1 MIEIGDQRLEI
12 ECHNDSGIFEKL
24 EEEWNELLARSL
36 TNTPFQRAEFQRV
49 WWKHLGRG
57 ELCVLTMRHKSK
69 RLIAIASLFV
79 DEGQVLRWVGG
90 EEIADYLDVIAPA
103 DFMDDALRAMWG
115 FLKSAASPK
124 WSQAIL
130 SNIPGWTP
138 TPNTLKSLAIESGM
152 NAEVT
157 QIDVCPVVDLPESF
171 EAYLAQIDKKQRHE
185 INRKLRRAEGGEDTV
200 TWYIVDSSRD
210 IESETESF
218 MALMAS
224 AAEDKAKFLTPKM
237 RDAFKELFATLQR
250 IGLLQLAFLAING
263 KKASAYVQFD
273 YANRIWVYN
282 SGFDVDSA
290 STLSPGWVLLAK
302 LIDHAIQNKRAV
314 YDFMQ
319 GNEIY
324 KYRFGGKDT
333 GVWRVT
339 VVRD

>member
-1 MIEIGDQRLEI
+1 MDI
-12 ECHNDSGIFEKL
+12 ECHNDSGVFEKF
-24 EEEWNELLARSL
+24 ENEWNELLSRSL

-57 ELCVLTMRHKSK
+57 ELCVLTMRDEYKK
-69 RLIAIASLFV
+69 LIALAPLFV
-79 DEGQVLRWVGG
+79 DNEKILRWVGG

-103 DFMDDALRAMWG
+103 DHIDAALRAMWD

-124 WSQAIL
+124 WVKAIL
-130 SNIPGWTP
+130 SNIPEWTP
-138 TPNTLKSLAIESGM
+138 TPTTLQSLAVEAGM
-152 NAEVT
+152 KAEVT
-157 QIDVCPVVDLPESF
+157 QIDVCPIVSLPDSF
-171 EAYLAQIDKKQRHE
+171 EAYLQQIDKKQRHE
-185 INRKLRRAEGGEDTV
+185 INRKLRRAEGGDDKV
-200 TWYIVDSSRD
+200 TWYIADSSRD
-210 IESETESF
+210 IEAETESF

-224 AAEDKAKFLTPKM
+224 AAEDKAKFLTPTM
-237 RDAFKELFATLQR
+237 RDTFKDLFATMQSL
-250 IGLLQLAFLAING
+250 GLLQLAFLEING

-290 STLSPGWVLLAK
+290 STLSPGWVLTAK
-302 LIDHAIQNKRAV
+302 LIDQAIQNKRTV

-333 GVWRVT
+333 GVWRIVIS
-339 VVRD
+339 

>member
-1 MIEIGDQRLEI
+1 LNI
-12 ECHNDSGIFEKL
+12 ECYKDAAVFEKL
-24 EEEWNELLARSL
+24 ENEWNELLSRSL

-49 WWKHLGRG
+49 WWKHLGHG
-57 ELCVLTMRHKSK
+57 ELCLLTMRDENKK
-69 RLIAIASLFV
+69 LIAVAPLFV
-79 DEGQVLRWVGG
+79 DEEKILRWVGG

-103 DFMDDALRAMWG
+103 DQMDAAIRAMWG
-115 FLKSAASPK
+115 FLKSAASPQ
-124 WSQAIL
+124 WAQAIL
-130 SNIPGWTP
+130 SNIPEWTP
-138 TPNTLKSLAIESGM
+138 TPNRLKSLALESGM
-152 NAEVT
+152 KAEVT
-157 QIDVCPVVDLPESF
+157 QIDVCPIVNLPESF

-185 INRKLRRAEGGEDTV
+185 INRKLRRAEGGEDKV

-210 IESETESF
+210 IDVETESF

-237 RDAFKELFATLQR
+237 REAFKDLFAVMHR
-250 IGLLQLAFLAING
+250 SGFLQLAFLEING
-263 KKASAYVQFD
+263 KKASAYAQFD

-302 LIDHAIQNKRAV
+302 LIDQAIQNKRAV

-333 GVWRVT
+333 GVFRVT
-339 VVRD
+339 LERS

>member
-1 MIEIGDQRLEI
+1 MNIER
-12 ECHNDSGIFEKL
+12 HNDATVFEKL
-24 EEEWNELLARSL
+24 ENEWNELLSRSL

-49 WWKHLGRG
+49 WWKHLGHG
-57 ELCVLTMRHKSK
+57 ELCLLTMRDENRK
-69 RLIAIASLFV
+69 LIAIAPLFV
-79 DEGQVLRWVGG
+79 DEGRVLRWVGG
-90 EEIADYLDVIAPA
+90 EEIADYLDLIAPA
-103 DFMDDALRAMWG
+103 DQMDAALRATWG

-138 TPNTLKSLAIESGM
+138 TPNTLKSLAVESGM
-152 NAEVT
+152 KADVT
-157 QIDVCPVVDLPESF
+157 QIDVCPIVNLPESF

-185 INRKLRRAEGGEDTV
+185 INRKLRRAEGGEDKV

-210 IESETESF
+210 MEVETEAF
-218 MALMAS
+218 MTLMAN
-224 AAEDKAKFLTPKM
+224 AAGDKANFLTPKM
-237 RDAFKELFATLQR
+237 RDTFKDVFATMQR
-250 IGLLQLAFLAING
+250 LGFLQLAFLEING
-263 KKASAYVQFD
+263 KKASAYAQFD

-302 LIDHAIQNKRAV
+302 LIEHAIQNKRAV

-319 GNEIY
+319 GSEVY

-333 GVWRVT
+333 RVWRIAIKN
-339 VVRD
+339 

>member
-1 MIEIGDQRLEI
+1 LEI
-12 ECHNDSGIFEKL
+12 ECYNDPAVFEKL
-24 EEEWNELLARSL
+24 ESEWNELLSRSL

-57 ELCVLTMRHKSK
+57 ELCVLTMHDENNK
-69 RLIAIASLFV
+69 LIAIAPLFV
-79 DEGQVLRWVGG
+79 DEGEILRWVGG

-103 DFMDDALRAMWG
+103 EQMDAAIRAMWD

-130 SNIPGWTP
+130 SNIPEWTP
-138 TPNTLKSLAIESGM
+138 TPNTLQSLAVESGM
-152 NAEVT
+152 KAEVT
-157 QIDVCPVVDLPESF
+157 QIDVCPIVNLPDSF

-185 INRKLRRAEGGEDTV
+185 INRKLRRAEGGEDKV

-218 MALMAS
+218 IALMAS

-237 RDAFKELFATLQR
+237 RAAFKDLFATMQR
-250 IGLLQLAFLAING
+250 LGLLQLAFLEING
-263 KKASAYVQFD
+263 KKASAYAQFD

-282 SGFDVDSA
+282 SGFDVDAA

-302 LIDHAIQNKRAV
+302 LIGHAIQNKRAV

-333 GVWRVT
+333 GVLRVT
-339 VVRD
+339 VARG

>member
-1 MIEIGDQRLEI
+1 MNI
-12 ECHNDSGIFEKL
+12 ECHKDAAVFEKL
-24 EEEWNELLARSL
+24 ENEWNELLSHSL

-49 WWKHLGRG
+49 WWKHLGQG
-57 ELCVLTMRHKSK
+57 ELCVLTMRDENKK
-69 RLIAIASLFV
+69 LIAIAPLFV
-79 DEGQVLRWVGG
+79 DEGEILRWVGG

-103 DFMDDALRAMWG
+103 DLMDAAIRAMWD

-138 TPNTLKSLAIESGM
+138 TPNTLQSLAAESGM
-152 NAEVT
+152 KVEVT
-157 QIDVCPVVDLPESF
+157 QIDVCPIVNLPESF

-185 INRKLRRAEGGEDTV
+185 INRKLRRAEGGEDKV

-210 IESETESF
+210 IDFETESF

-237 RDAFKELFATLQR
+237 RDTFKDLFVTMQR
-250 IGLLQLAFLAING
+250 LGFLQLAFLEING
-263 KKASAYVQFD
+263 KKASAYAQFD

-333 GVWRVT
+333 GVFRVT
-339 VVRD
+339 LARS